1 MLWLSIVFI
10 DPPEAMGPY
19 GSATMTKMVVGAP
32 GEDHTSNGF
41 KRESASIESSGHTG
55 VGTDNALRSFGSPRR
70 HRGSMSART
79 ASLFACGPTSNSRSL
94 QIRL

>member
-1 MLWLSIVFI
+1 MTILSIVFI

-32 GEDHTSNGF
+32 GADHTSNGF

-55 VGTDNALRSFGSPRR
+55 VGTDNALRSLAPFV
-70 HRGSMSART
+70 SMMKA
-79 ASLFACGPTSNSRSL
+79 AHSR
-94 QIRL
+94 